1 MPAHATI
8 TALSVHSRTGGAISS
23 KPCVSAAF
31 DSAARIAPFA
41 ATPPATTSTRASGAR
56 SRIIAIACFA
66 RSASTSATA
75 YWKLAAM
82 SAAVRTGSAP
92 VPWRAT
98 SCATAVFRP
107 EKLKSHPARPSS
119 GRGNANLRG
128 SPPEQLRHLV
138 ERLARGIVHRAAQPH
153 VPPDTLHR
161 DALAVSAGNQQ
172 QQVGERHPALDQAGQ
187 PRGQRVRLQ
196 VVHRH
201 IGQPVRDR
209 DALGE
214 QTADDQPAD
223 QPRAGAGRHA
233 SQIGEPK
240 PRPRHHAAHLLG
252 QERQMRARGYF
263 RHHPAIRRVLALLA
277 QHRLS
282 EHAPALVHHR
292 RRRLVARGLD
302 AQHRAHSQSPI
313 FPVARE
319 SNRTRP

>member
-1 MPAHATI
+1 MRIGRVRQRCTDCAIRRDAAGDHQHTRIGRALAHHRHRMLRPVRQHLGHRVLEAGGD
-8 TALSVHSRTGGAISS
+8 VGGRPNRQRTGPVARHLLCHRGLQAGEAEVASRAS
-23 KPCVSAAF
+23 QQRPRERKPP
-31 DSAARIAPFA
+31 RIAA
-41 ATPPATTSTRASGAR
+41 GRQLLQR
-56 SRIIAIACFA
+56 R
-66 RSASTSATA
+66 
-75 YWKLAAM
+75 
-82 SAAVRTGSAP
+82 
-92 VPWRAT
+92 
-98 SCATAVFRP
+98 
-107 EKLKSHPARPSS
+107 PARP
-119 GRGNANLRG
+119 AQ
-128 SPPEQLRHLV
+128 PEQLRHLV

-214 QTADDQPAD
+214 QAADDQPAD

-233 SQIGEPK
+233 SQIGEPQ

-252 QERQMRARGYF
+252 QERQMRARGDL

-277 QHRLS
+277 QHRLG
-282 EHAPALVHHR
+282 EHAPALVQHR

-302 AQHRAHSQSPI
+302 AQHRAHPRKSDLSSGTI
-313 FPVARE
+313 E
-319 SNRTRP
+319 